1 MDREAQGAADGRPG
15 DEATP
20 GGAGVLWLIVPVGIA
35 ALVIAALIL
44 TRIAGPLYGLLFP
57 PDVPLPAGAQEVERV
72 EPERGAAYR
81 IYRTALS
88 GEDVAAFYEA
98 EGSTCQYVGPVGE
111 ERQWRHGV
119 QTIAQCQGSSISGGQ
134 RVSWEVY
141 IADGYP
147 EAEGPTRFR
156 VYRYAVR

>member
-1 MDREAQGAADGRPG
+1 MDREAQGAAEGR
-15 DEATP
+15 
-20 GGAGVLWLIVPVGIA
+20 GGARLLWLIVPVGIA

-44 TRIAGPLYGLLFP
+44 ARIAGPLYGLLFP
-57 PDVPLPAGAQEVERV
+57 LDVPLPADAREVEHV
-72 EPERGAAYR
+72 EPDHGAAYS
-81 IYRTALS
+81 IYRTSLS
-88 GEDVAAFYEA
+88 
-98 EGSTCQYVGPVGE
+98 GE

-119 QTIAQCQGSSISGGQ
+119 QTIAQCRGSSTSDGQ

-147 EAEGPTRFR
+147 EDEGPTRFR

>member
-1 MDREAQGAADGRPG
+1 MDREAQGAAEGR
-15 DEATP
+15 
-20 GGAGVLWLIVPVGIA
+20 GGARLLWLIVPVGIA

-44 TRIAGPLYGLLFP
+44 ARIAGPLYGLLFP
-57 PDVPLPAGAQEVERV
+57 LDVPLPADAREVEHV
-72 EPERGAAYR
+72 EPDHGAAYS
-81 IYRTALS
+81 IYRTSLS
-88 GEDVAAFYEA
+88 GEEVAAFYEA

-119 QTIAQCQGSSISGGQ
+119 QTIAQCRGSSTSDGQ

-147 EAEGPTRFR
+147 EDEGPTRFR